1 MAASERSK
9 ALEHVWW
16 IEYASE
22 QSSGYHTPSLALAK
36 VTTADTTTSFGTA
49 TSGKTVRV
57 YGSVYDENFVT
68 TGTGIALTEEPNI
81 PSQFHEG
88 LAHYVIMKGY
98 ENKMSQDP
106 QALQKSGYFRNYW
119 ELCKKMGTE
128 YGNRNFDSTGFSIKP
143 ADGFLM

>member
-1 MAASERSK
+1 MAANERSK

-22 QSSGYHTPSLALAK
+22 KSTGYHVPSIAIAK
-36 VTTADTTTSFGTA
+36 VSTADTTTSFGTA
-49 TSGKTVRV
+49 TSGKTARV
-57 YGSVYDENFVT
+57 YGSVYDEDFVA
-68 TGTGIALTEEPNI
+68 TGTGIALTESPNI

-98 ENKMSQDP
+98 ENKISQDP

-119 ELCKKMGTE
+119 EVCKKMGTE
-128 YGNRNFDSTGFSIKP
+128 YSNRTFDATGFSIKP

>member
-1 MAASERSK
+1 MATNERSK
-9 ALEHVWW
+9 ALQHVWW

-22 QSSGYHTPSLALAK
+22 TSVGYHVPSLALSN
-36 VTTADTTTSFGTA
+36 VTSADTSTSFGTA
-49 TSGKTVRV
+49 TAGMTVRV
-57 YGSVYDENFVT
+57 YGSVYDENFVAS
-68 TGTGIALTEEPNI
+68 GTGIILAEEPNI

-106 QALQKSGYFRNYW
+106 QSLQKSGYFRNLW
-119 ELCKKMGTE
+119 QLCKKMGTE